1 MKTKD
6 KILHQALLLF
16 NEKGVDQVSV
26 LEISQKLNISYG
38 NLTYHF
44 KKKEEIVLSLY
55 QQMQKELNASITH
68 LVQCIFEETYY
79 LKLVNETFEVTWKYR
94 FIYLN
99 INSLMIQFDV
109 ILQSE
114 KAYALSRKKI
124 LSKAKK
130 YLIQEGY
137 LKPEVQVNYD
147 MVIHNLAMIL
157 YSWITD
163 AKLFYEGDE
172 ATKIDNY
179 VSLFYNV
186 ALPNFTKQG
195 LQRYQQLMK
204 Y

>member
-6 KILHQALLLF
+6 KILHQALVLF
-16 NEKGVDQVSV
+16 NEKGVDQVSA
-26 LEISQKLNISYG
+26 LEISQQLGISYG

-44 KKKEEIVLSLY
+44 KKKEEMVLYLY

-68 LVQCIFEETYY
+68 LVQSIFEETYY

-99 INSLMIQFDV
+99 TNSLMVQFET
-109 ILQSE
+109 IRQAE
-114 KAYALSRKKI
+114 KDYAKSRTKI
-124 LSKAKK
+124 LNKAKK

-137 LKPEVQVNYD
+137 LKPETHVDYN
-147 MVIHNLAMIL
+147 MVIRNLSLIL

-172 ATKIDNY
+172 ADKIDHY
-179 VSLFYNV
+179 VALFYSV
-186 ALPNFTKQG
+186 ALPNFTQKG
-195 LQRYQQLMK
+195 IERYQQLMK
-204 Y
+204 